1 VGKTHKF
8 SRYVAEASKPPFVL
22 EIDGDGYDDSMPLL
36 IEIECPDGDTMLEV
50 EESASSRVNIEL
62 LCGKHA
68 QQVLDLL
75 GPAPA
80 GAMAALVQDM
90 MRHFGITAEQ
100 APPGGSRASR
110 RS

>member
-8 SRYVAEASKPPFVL
+8 SRYIAEAARPPFVL
-22 EIDGDGYDDSMPLL
+22 EIDGDGHDDGTPLF

-50 EESASSRVNIEL
+50 EESGSSRTNLEL

-68 QQVLDLL
+68 NQVLELL

-80 GAMAALVQDM
+80 GAMTALVQDM
-90 MRHFGITAEQ
+90 MRHFGITPDQ

>member
-8 SRYVAEASKPPFVL
+8 SNYVREATKPPFVL
-22 EIDGDGYDDSMPLL
+22 EIDGDEHLDGVPMT

-50 EESASSRVNIEL
+50 EESGSSRTNIEL

-68 QQVLDLL
+68 DQVLELL

-80 GAMAALVQDM
+80 GAMSALVQDM
-90 MRHFGITAEQ
+90 MRHFGITPEQ

>member
-1 VGKTHKF
+1 MGKTHKF
-8 SRYVAEASKPPFVL
+8 SNYVREATKPPFVL
-22 EIDGDGYDDSMPLL
+22 EIDGEHDDGTPLT

-50 EESASSRVNIEL
+50 EESGSSRTNIEL

-68 QQVLDLL
+68 DQVLELL

-80 GAMAALVQDM
+80 GAMSALVQDM
-90 MRHFGITAEQ
+90 MRHFGITPEQ